1 MKAKWCFS
9 TLIVIL
15 ALFGVCQEQTT
26 VPNQQIIL
34 QFADAE
40 VTTDEFKNALA
51 IVKKQLKTIG
61 VDNIQVRKQDDGGL
75 RISYYSTT
83 DVAVIKRVLSNEET
97 SESLVMLPMV
107 KAMIRTSFQ
116 SDKKSS
122 SYNLD
127 VYEIQSGADANTG
140 FGGKYVFELKQEY
153 DRFSNPN
160 LHTYLPKIELGE
172 RNKIVKVAY
181 RINRNIAIAIDNTSH
196 NIPEVRAG
204 PYGKRNS

>member
-1 MKAKWCFS
+1 MKAKWCFN

-26 VPNQQIIL
+26 LPNQQIIL
-34 QFADAE
+34 QFANAE
-40 VTTDEFKNALA
+40 VTTDEFKNALT

-83 DVAVIKRVLSNEET
+83 DVAGIKRMLSKEKQ
-97 SESLVMLPMV
+97 V
-107 KAMIRTSFQ
+107 KLGYVSNGQDDGQTKSP
-116 SDKKSS
+116 SDKKLN

-127 VYEIQSGADANTG
+127 VYEIQSGADAG
-140 FGGKYVFELKQEY
+140 AGLGGKYVFELKQEY

-160 LHTYLPKIELGE
+160 LYTYLPKIELGE
-172 RNKIVKVAY
+172 RNKIVKAAY